1 MDHPI
6 MDEVSTFQDAMCWE
20 IQQLQAQVERGEQHY
35 VVQMRD
41 ANEVLQYFCKL
52 FPYEIF

>member
-6 MDEVSTFQDAMCWE
+6 MDEVSTLDATCWE

-41 ANEVLQYFCKL
+41 ANEVLQYFCKF